1 MPQRAIDPR
10 SFLPL
15 TPLAFQVLLAL
26 ADEGRHGY
34 AIIREVEERTGGLMK
49 LRTGSLYT
57 MLQRL
62 LGEHLIEDAPPA
74 VARRALAAA
83 GKDDPRRRYYVLT
96 ALGRDVVAAEARRL
110 EAVVSEARRKHVFKS
125 T

>member
-1 MPQRAIDPR
+1 MPKAIDPR

-15 TPLAFQVLLAL
+15 TPQAFQVLLAL
-26 ADEGRHGY
+26 ADGERHGY
-34 AIIREVEERTGGLMK
+34 AIIREVDERTGGLIT

-62 LGEHLIEDAPPA
+62 LAARLIEDAPAA
-74 VARRALAAA
+74 VARRAMAED
-83 GKDDPRRRYYVLT
+83 GKDDPRRRYYMLT
-96 ALGRDVVAAEARRL
+96 SLGRDVVAAEARRL
-110 EAVVSEARRKHVFKS
+110 EAVVGEARRKHVFKS